1 MGIETCCNV
10 CISIH
15 FCIRSIF
22 IIIIIH
28 VSLYCILFVLCDTR
42 RYTTDSTTLICIHF
56 TNVLCSKLYL
66 FGFIYFEFE
75 CSKWCRLF
83 QRRALSTKFDICVFI
98 WITLFA
104 LISHYVDVLISVM
117 SSVLD
122 NLYFVALLSDLLF
135 VASSVLVT
143 ELLA

>member
-1 MGIETCCNV
+1 MYV
-10 CISIH
+10 
-15 FCIRSIF
+15 FQFIF
-22 IIIIIH
+22 
-28 VSLYCILFVLCDTR
+28 VYVVYLLLLLYTYRCTVFYLYCVTHVDIPQIQQHWYVYISQMFCVQ
-42 RYTTDSTTLICIHF
+42 S
-56 TNVLCSKLYL
+56 
-66 FGFIYFEFE
+66 FIYLA
-75 CSKWCRLF
+75 SYILDLSVRKWCRLF
-83 QRRALSTKFDICVFI
+83 QKRALSTKFDICVFI

-104 LISHYVDVLISVM
+104 LISHYVVVLISVM